1 MDNGT
6 QSFDRTHL
14 SAGVDTSVKFSKVYP
29 NAVNK
34 TWGLDSI
41 LHVFQ
46 PYANFS
52 QLSTNSLD
60 SSFRGIEVLT
70 PSTRPRTREV
80 GRFTATDS
88 LMDWSIIRLGARN
101 RLLTKRDG
109 STHEWLV
116 MDTYMDVFMNDPE
129 FDRDLSN
136 LYNDIIWQ
144 PLPWM
149 RLNVE
154 TQFPIA
160 AGGSEFREWAS
171 NVTFMPNDAV
181 ELAFGYRQLNNH
193 PILIDS
199 NRIDFRAYLRISD
212 SWGLGFYQRWELDDS
227 TVEVQQYNLYRDFDS
242 WVASVGLHIRDNR
255 DAPEEYGIM
264 LNFTLKDFP
273 SVRLP
278 LSVDNE

>member
-1 MDNGT
+1 
-6 QSFDRTHL
+6 
-14 SAGVDTSVKFSKVYP
+14 
-29 NAVNK
+29 
-34 TWGLDSI
+34 
-41 LHVFQ
+41 
-46 PYANFS
+46 
-52 QLSTNSLD
+52 
-60 SSFRGIEVLT
+60 
-70 PSTRPRTREV
+70 
-80 GRFTATDS
+80 
-88 LMDWSIIRLGARN
+88 
-101 RLLTKRDG
+101 
-109 STHEWLV
+109 

-193 PILIDS
+193 PILTDS

>member
-1 MDNGT
+1 
-6 QSFDRTHL
+6 
-14 SAGVDTSVKFSKVYP
+14 
-29 NAVNK
+29 
-34 TWGLDSI
+34 
-41 LHVFQ
+41 
-46 PYANFS
+46 
-52 QLSTNSLD
+52 
-60 SSFRGIEVLT
+60 
-70 PSTRPRTREV
+70 
-80 GRFTATDS
+80 
-88 LMDWSIIRLGARN
+88 MDWSTLRLGTRN
-101 RLLTKRDG
+101 RLLTKRDS

-136 LYNDIIWQ
+136 LYNDIIWR

-149 RLNVE
+149 KLNIE

-160 AGGSEFREWAS
+160 ASGSEFREWAS
-171 NVTFMPNDAV
+171 YVSFMPNDAI
-181 ELAFGYRQLNNH
+181 ELGLGYRQLNGH
-193 PILIDS
+193 PILNDT
-199 NRIDFRAYLRISD
+199 NRINFRAYLRISD

-227 TVEVQQYNLYRDFDS
+227 TLEVQQYNLYRDFDS

-264 LNFTLKDFP
+264 LNFTLKEFP